1 MPMLDVDALVGL
13 VLALFCGV
21 LIGIER
27 QWHHKNAGVKTHALV
42 SLGAAAF
49 SLVSQRGLG
58 PGSNPVQIAA
68 GVVTG
73 IGFIGGGLIMRRGGN
88 IQGVNSAATLWATAS
103 LGLAAGAGH
112 YGLSI
117 LALVLILLAQVMLPG
132 LEAWVNR
139 KAGPLGVRPDYRLSV
154 AFAPQAAPAVRGVL
168 DAWRAKPGIQW
179 VEHSEA
185 HVEAREVRLEIH
197 VTLPGEASLEL
208 RRLVEQVAALPGVV
222 RTEWTRLEAD
232 ES

>member
-1 MPMLDVDALVGL
+1 MPMLDLDALVGL
-13 VLALFCGV
+13 ALALLCGV

-42 SLGAAAF
+42 SLGAATF

-68 GVVTG
+68 GIVTG
-73 IGFIGGGLIMRRGGN
+73 IGFIGGGLIMRRGSS
-88 IQGVNSAATLWATAS
+88 IQGINSAATLWATAS

-117 LALVLILLAQVMLPG
+117 TALVLILLTQVTLPR

-154 AFAPQAAPAVRGVL
+154 AFAAQAAPAVREAL
-168 DAWRAKPGIQW
+168 DAWASTPGIQW

-185 HVEAREVRLEIH
+185 RLEAGEVRLEAR
-197 VTLPGEASLEL
+197 VAVPGEAGLEL
-208 RRLVEQVAALPGVV
+208 RRLLERIAALPGVV
-222 RTEWTRLEAD
+222 RTEWTRLDDD